1 MHSSRRVRGGRF
13 CTRVAESVTVGHV
26 VSKPLGSPVGLDDV
40 SDPIHRVKTGRVCEG
55 MPRSKRSGV
64 RPIGRWRTFGSGHAE
79 ETCRSR
85 IFHSDQSEETCR
97 SRIFHSDKSEKTCRS
112 RIFHSDQSEKTCRS
126 RIFPSGRGEKTC
138 RSRNFPTSRIPQQT
152 FVLVLDRASTVT
164 TVDSG
169 RFRPRQASR
178 IAQIRSRRSLLHSS
192 RRVRGGRFCH
202 SSRRIG
208 DGLLRRLQA
217 ARFPGRIGRRPRPDS
232 PSQNWSGVRGNA
244 PVKTLGCAA
253 DRPMEDLWLGPR

>member
-26 VSKPLGSPVGLDDV
+26 VSKPLGSPVGLVDV
-40 SDPIHRVKTGRVCEG
+40 RDPIHRVKTGRVCEG

-64 RPIGRWRTFGSGHAE
+64 RPIGRSRTFGSGHAE

-85 IFHSDQSEETCR
+85 IFHSDQSEKTCR
-97 SRIFHSDKSEKTCRS
+97 SRIFHSDQSEKTCRS

-126 RIFPSGRGEKTC
+126 RIFPSGRGEETC

-164 TVDSG
+164 TVDSDVSDRG
-169 RFRPRQASR
+169 KHRGSLK
-178 IAQIRSRRSLLHSS
+178 IRSRRSLLHSS
-192 RRVRGGRFCH
+192 RR
-202 SSRRIG
+202 IG
-208 DGLLRRLQA
+208 DGRPRRLQA